1 MSAVLKQPKPRKCKV
16 CKGEFVGRNSLQTA
30 CGPLCAVVWL
40 RQVQAKVAKRNH
52 REQRAARREG
62 LVKLRTVSDWTK
74 LAQAMFNK
82 FIRMRDADK
91 PCISCGREHVEWT
104 RGGSW
109 DCGHFRSV
117 GAAPELR
124 FEELNA
130 HKQCKSCNGGSG
142 KYARKNHTVSAE
154 YRVRLIERIGLA
166 KVEWLEGPHESRHYR
181 IDELIAIRD
190 LHRRKA
196 KELKA

>member
-1 MSAVLKQPKPRKCKV
+1 VSAVLKQPKPRKCKV
-16 CKGEFVGRNSLQTA
+16 CKGEFVRRNSLQTV

-74 LAQAMFNK
+74 LARDQFNK
-82 FIRMRDADK
+82 FIRLRDADK

-166 KVEWLEGPHESRHYR
+166 KVEWLEGSHEPKRYR

-190 LHRRKA
+190 LYRRKA

>member
-1 MSAVLKQPKPRKCKV
+1 
-16 CKGEFVGRNSLQTA
+16 
-30 CGPLCAVVWL
+30 VVWL

-91 PCISCGREHVEWT
+91 SCISCGREHVEWT
-104 RGGSW
+104 LGGSW

-166 KVEWLEGPHESRHYR
+166 KVEWLEGSHEPKRYR

-190 LHRRKA
+190 LYRRKA